1 LDKNGTVEKKITV
14 GVPVVSTSAELSTR
28 SERSAI
34 DAHAGIGVGATMELE
49 RALARTGT
57 QAYTSSRFESHESVL
72 YGGVLFALPSLISQG
87 LDKLLNLF
95 RPLPNGFYG
104 LHHIILLLCFMALC
118 RIKNPEQLKKYPC
131 GELGKLL
138 GLDRV
143 PQVEYLR
150 RKIHQIT
157 SQSKCDLAAETLF
170 ESWSTQMEETFYY
183 IDGHVR
189 VYNGSLAHLPKHYV
203 SREKLCLC
211 ATSEF
216 YVNTFTGMP
225 LMVIIGQLNEKLKIA
240 IEKAIVEIKKI
251 TPPQENKD
259 STQPLF
265 TIVFDRE
272 AYEPQWFKKLWEEEH
287 IAVISY
293 RKNVKDKWDESL
305 FKSTDVEI
313 NNIDVTMYLCEMG
326 SLIGERWFREIRK
339 LSDNGHQTAIITT
352 HPSLKMA
359 HVALKMFAR
368 WSQENFFKYM
378 IANFDFDKMAEYGT
392 EELTDKTIKIP
403 NPVYKQLSY
412 QIKKSREKKARLEA
426 KIYQKINPEN
436 TPVIET
442 LQKIITREETAI
454 EQINAYMEDILKL
467 VAERKTVPSRI
478 PIEQLP
484 AEKQYNMLKRE
495 SKKLKNI
502 ILMLAYR
509 SESALYNLLPEYYAN
524 AHKDGRQL
532 LKEIFTCDADFI
544 PDYQKQTLT
553 IRLHSLS
560 TPRANGVAIKLCDI
574 LNQTESCFPCTNL
587 KLIYDSVAF

>member
-1 LDKNGTVEKKITV
+1 M
-14 GVPVVSTSAELSTR
+14 
-28 SERSAI
+28 
-34 DAHAGIGVGATMELE
+34 GIGATMEIE
-49 RALARTGT
+49 RSLARTGR
-57 QAYTSSRFESHESVL
+57 QVCTSSRFEAHESVL

-87 LDKLLNLF
+87 VEKLLNIF

-118 RIKNPEQLKKYPC
+118 RIKNPEQLKKYPL

-150 RKIHQIT
+150 HKIHQI
-157 SQSKCDLAAETLF
+157 SGQSKCDLAAETLL
-170 ESWSTQMEETFYY
+170 ESWTSQMEDTFYY

-216 YVNTFTGMP
+216 YVNTFNGLP
-225 LMVIIGQLNEKLKIA
+225 LMVIIGQLNEKLKAA
-240 IEKAIVEIKKI
+240 IENALVEIKKI

-259 STQPLF
+259 SQKPLF

-293 RKNVKDKWDESL
+293 RKNVKDKWEESL

-313 NNIDVTMYLCEMG
+313 NNVDVTMRLCEMG
-326 SLIGERWFREIRK
+326 SLIGGRWFREIRK

-352 HPSLKMA
+352 HPSLEMTC
-359 HVALKMFAR
+359 VALRMFAR

-392 EELTDKTIKIP
+392 EELRDKTIKIP
-403 NPVYKQLSY
+403 NPAYKQLSY
-412 QIKKSREKKARLEA
+412 QIKQKKEKKARLEA
-426 KIYQKINPEN
+426 KIYQKIDPEN
-436 TPVIET
+436 TPAIEN

-454 EQINAYMEDILKL
+454 ELINIYTEEIQKL
-467 VAERKTVPSRI
+467 AAERKALPSRI
-478 PIEQLP
+478 PIEELP
-484 AEKQYNMLKRE
+484 VEKQYNMLKRE
-495 SKKLKNI
+495 SKKFKNI

-509 SESALYNLLPEYYAN
+509 SESALYGLLPECYAN
-524 AHKDGRQL
+524 ATKDGRQL
-532 LKEIFTCDADFI
+532 LKEIFTSDADFI

-553 IRLHSLS
+553 VRLHSLS
-560 TPRANGVAIKLCDI
+560 TSRANRVAIKLCDI
-574 LNQTESCFPCTNL
+574 LNQSEACFPCTNL